1 MVFIYSSILTLPI
14 EMFASMNSIKYHMI
28 IIKLG
33 GSLIQSAKRIVRDLM
48 EYTNST
54 GDSIIIVPGGSIFAD
69 TVRKVNPSQE
79 AAHWM
84 AILAMEQYAYY
95 LADGTDVK
103 LTDRL
108 ENTNE
113 TSILLP
119 YSILRNNDELP
130 HTWDVTSDTIAAWAA
145 SKLKAR
151 LIKLT
156 DVDGIYLDG
165 LLQHELNAKELI
177 GKETCVDKELP
188 NFLMKNN
195 MNCEII
201 NGNCP
206 GRVINALKGN
216 TIGTVIRG

>member
-1 MVFIYSSILTLPI
+1 MIL
-14 EMFASMNSIKYHMI
+14 
-28 IIKLG
+28 IKLG

-54 GDSIIIVPGGSIFAD
+54 GESILIVPGGSIFAD

-84 AILAMEQYAYY
+84 AILAMEQYGYY
-95 LADGTDVK
+95 LADGTNVK

-113 TSILLP
+113 TFILLP
-119 YSILRNNDELP
+119 YNLLKNNDELP
-130 HTWDVTSDTIAAWAA
+130 HTWDVTSDTIAAWVAL
-145 SKLKAR
+145 KQKAR
-151 LIKLT
+151 FIKLT
-156 DVDGIYLDG
+156 DVDGIYLEG
-165 LLQHELNAKELI
+165 LLQNELNAKDLI
-177 GKETCVDKELP
+177 GKETCVDAELP
-188 NFLMKNN
+188 HFLMKYN

-206 GRVINALKGN
+206 GRVVNALKGN
-216 TIGTVIRG
+216 IIGTKIRG

>member
-1 MVFIYSSILTLPI
+1 
-14 EMFASMNSIKYHMI
+14 MI

-33 GSLIQSAKRIVRDLM
+33 GSLIQSAKRIVRGLRD
-48 EYTNST
+48 YTNST
-54 GDSIIIVPGGSIFAD
+54 GESILIVPGGSIFAD
-69 TVRKVNPSQE
+69 TVRKIDLSQE

-84 AILAMEQYAYY
+84 AILAMEQYSYY

-103 LTDRL
+103 LTDSL

-113 TSILLP
+113 TFILLP
-119 YSILRNNDELP
+119 YNLLKNNDELP
-130 HTWDVTSDTIAAWAA
+130 HTWDVTSDTIAAWVAW
-145 SKLKAR
+145 KKKAR
-151 LIKLT
+151 FIKLT

-165 LLQHELNAKELI
+165 ILQNELNAKDLI
-177 GKETCVDKELP
+177 GKETCVDAELP

-206 GRVINALKGN
+206 GRVVNALKGN
-216 TIGTVIRG
+216 IIGTEIRG

>member
-1 MVFIYSSILTLPI
+1 
-14 EMFASMNSIKYHMI
+14 MI

-33 GSLIQSAKRIVRDLM
+33 GSLIQSAKRIVKDLR

-54 GDSIIIVPGGSIFAD
+54 GESILIVPGGSIFAD
-69 TVRKVNPSQE
+69 TVRKANPSQE

-84 AILAMEQYAYY
+84 AILAMEQYGYY

-113 TSILLP
+113 TFILLP
-119 YSILRNNDELP
+119 YNLLKNNDELP
-130 HTWDVTSDTIAAWAA
+130 HTWDVTSDTIAAWVAL
-145 SKLKAR
+145 KLKAR
-151 LIKLT
+151 FIKLT

-165 LLQHELNAKELI
+165 LLQHELNAKDLI
-177 GKETCVDKELP
+177 GKETCVDAELP
-188 NFLMKNN
+188 NFLMKHS
-195 MNCEII
+195 MNCEIV

-206 GRVINALKGN
+206 GRVINTLKGN
-216 TIGTVIRG
+216 IIGTVIRG